1 MTLDIIET
9 KIYKSAP
16 VKHKRKTPKYRNS
29 IPFVNKAMDF
39 INLPQI
45 IRSKEAKDSMPSI

>member
-9 KIYKSAP
+9 KIYKPP
-16 VKHKRKTPKYRNS
+16 VKSKRNTPKYRIS
-29 IPFVNKAMDF
+29 IVCVKQEMDF

-45 IRSKEAKDSMPSI
+45 IRSKEAKTLCLLF